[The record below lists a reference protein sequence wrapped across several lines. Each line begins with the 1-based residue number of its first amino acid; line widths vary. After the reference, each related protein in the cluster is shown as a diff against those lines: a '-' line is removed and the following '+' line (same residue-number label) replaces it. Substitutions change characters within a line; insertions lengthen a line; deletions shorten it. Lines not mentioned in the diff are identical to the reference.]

1 MSIKIEKDKYLLDL
15 GYEILDVGLMDKM
28 DWDRI
33 TYIAKQALKCQVTSE
48 VSKAY
53 IVAFVI
59 YITQRIEMS
68 AQFDP
73 KHDVQN

>member
-1 MSIKIEKDKYLLDL
+1 MSIDIEKDKYLLDL
-15 GYEILDVGLMDKM
+15 GYEILDLGLMTNH

-33 TYIAKQALKCQVTSE
+33 AYIAKQALKCKVTSE

-59 YITQRIEMS
+59 YVSQRIEMS
-68 AQFDP
+68 IPFDP
-73 KHDVQN
+73 KFDHQN

>member
-1 MSIKIEKDKYLLDL
+1 MSIEIEKDKYLLDL

-33 TYIAKQALKCQVTSE
+33 AYIAKQALKCQVTSE

-68 AQFDP
+68 APFDP
-73 KHDVQN
+73 KHDHQN

>member
-1 MSIKIEKDKYLLDL
+1 MSIEIDKDKYLLDL
-15 GYEILDVGLMDKM
+15 GYETLDIGEMSQH

-33 TYIAKQALKCQVTSE
+33 AHIAKHALKFKVTSE

-53 IVAFVI
+53 VIAFVI
-59 YITQRIEMS
+59 YVAQRIEMS
-68 AQFDP
+68 VPFDP